1 MKTASIG
8 QSVLIEK
15 GKLYIGKT
23 FIKLPFVARKGYPQ
37 QKRRR
42 QFHQGLYMKSD
53 YMMDVPSK
61 SIWKIISDGIV
72 SVSSRKQWCYSRE
85 GMIYSLTNTN
95 SLTSYSSGI
104 VIYSIRTTIGI
115 QKSSF
120 TLPYFIRDHLGSV
133 RTVVDGLMLKT
144 PSPISGRDKSTTRM
158 EMINTCIIQKRKHSL
173 TRHAVLMTC
182 SRIRMLGK
190 QLTKV

>member
-23 FIKLPFVARKGYPQ
+23 FIKLPFVSRKGYPQ

-42 QFHQGLYMKSD
+42 PFQEGLYMKSD

-95 SLTSYSSGI
+95 TLGSYSSGI

-120 TLPYFIRDHLGSV
+120 TLPYFIRDHLGSG
-133 RTVVDGLMLKT
+133 D
-144 PSPISGRDKSTTRM
+144 
-158 EMINTCIIQKRKHSL
+158 NQNKRQAS
-173 TRHAVLMTC
+173 
-182 SRIRMLGK
+182 SI
-190 QLTKV
+190 

>member
-8 QSVLIEK
+8 HSVLIEK

-23 FIKLPFVARKGYPQ
+23 FIKLPFVSRKGYPQ

-42 QFHQGLYMKSD
+42 QFHQALYMKSD

-61 SIWKIISDGIV
+61 SICEIISDGIV
-72 SVSSRKQWCYSRE
+72 SVSSRKQLCYSRE

-158 EMINTCIIQKRKHSL
+158 EMINTCIIQKRIHSL
-173 TRHAVLMTC
+173 TRHAVLMIC

>member
-1 MKTASIG
+1 M
-8 QSVLIEK
+8 
-15 GKLYIGKT
+15 YIGKR
-23 FIKLPFVARKGYPQ
+23 FIKLPFVSRKGYPQ

-42 QFHQGLYMKSD
+42 QFHQALYMKSD

-61 SIWKIISDGIV
+61 SICEIISDGIV

-95 SLTSYSSGI
+95 TLGSYSSGI

-133 RTVVDGLMLKT
+133 RTVVDELMLKT
-144 PSPISGRDKSTTRM
+144 PRPISGRDKSTTRM
-158 EMINTCIIQKRKHSL
+158 EMINTCIIQKRIHSL

>member
-61 SIWKIISDGIV
+61 SICEIISDGIV

-115 QKSSF
+115 QKCSF

-158 EMINTCIIQKRKHSL
+158 EMRNTCIIQKRIHSL

>member
-8 QSVLIEK
+8 HSVLIEK

-23 FIKLPFVARKGYPQ
+23 FIKLPFVSRKGYPQ

-42 QFHQGLYMKSD
+42 QFHQALYMKSD

-61 SIWKIISDGIV
+61 SICEIISDGIV
-72 SVSSRKQWCYSRE
+72 SVSSRKQLCYSRE

-158 EMINTCIIQKRKHSL
+158 EMINTCIIQKRIHSL

>member
-61 SIWKIISDGIV
+61 SICEIISDGIV

-158 EMINTCIIQKRKHSL
+158 EMRNTCIIQKRIHSL

>member
-8 QSVLIEK
+8 QSVLREK

-23 FIKLPFVARKGYPQ
+23 FIKLPFVSRKGYPQ

-42 QFHQGLYMKSD
+42 PFQEGLYMKSD

-72 SVSSRKQWCYSRE
+72 SVSSRKQLCYSRE

-95 SLTSYSSGI
+95 TLGSYSSGI

-158 EMINTCIIQKRKHSL
+158 EMINTCIIQKRIHSL

>member
-61 SIWKIISDGIV
+61 SICEIISDGIV

-133 RTVVDGLMLKT
+133 RTIVDGLMLKT

-158 EMINTCIIQKRKHSL
+158 EMINTCIIQKRIHSL

>member
-61 SIWKIISDGIV
+61 SIWEIISDGIV

-95 SLTSYSSGI
+95 TLGSYSSGI

-158 EMINTCIIQKRKHSL
+158 EMRNTCIIQKRIHSL

>member
-61 SIWKIISDGIV
+61 SICEIISDGIV

-133 RTVVDGLMLKT
+133 RTIVDGLMLKT

-158 EMINTCIIQKRKHSL
+158 EMRNTCIIQKRIHSL

>member
-1 MKTASIG
+1 MKKISCVRFELDFRG
-8 QSVLIEK
+8 QIF
-15 GKLYIGKT
+15 T
-23 FIKLPFVARKGYPQ
+23 
-37 QKRRR
+37 RRR
-42 QFHQGLYMKSD
+42 
-53 YMMDVPSK
+53 
-61 SIWKIISDGIV
+61 SIAVAMWLMREEIWTEKIFKDDAGYYLRITYIRFNIQTKDGIV

>member
-61 SIWKIISDGIV
+61 SICEIISDGIV

-95 SLTSYSSGI
+95 TLGSYSSGI